1 MEKLENI
8 KKLFSIGMKKDN
20 ALKTIKENK
29 LKIETFIFHR
39 EYSSYES
46 INIYCKNGC
55 ITLDFNFLKSPVI
68 HDITIDF
75 IQWNRKQLEAINN
88 L

>member
-8 KKLFSIGMKKDN
+8 KKLFSIGMKKDDVI
-20 ALKTIKENK
+20 KSIKENK

-39 EYSSYES
+39 EFSSYES
-46 INIYCKNGC
+46 INIYCKNGY
-55 ITLDFNFLKSPVI
+55 ITIDFNFLKAPVI

-75 IQWNRKQLEAINN
+75 IHWNRKQLQVINN